1 MKYFK
6 NILIFVAFM
15 MSLNF
20 IFIDGIKAD
29 SGDDITVVEMVSP
42 KIIPGS
48 TVVPIEIKIDAK
60 ENSMTKFMRVQ
71 LEMRWNSGVIQYYD
85 MTDNGENGDKV
96 SGDRI
101 FTTLISADSSLGENK
116 AIVNIGWEN
125 SSISYPVEFLI
136 TTQQFPTLFLIS
148 DVEFIGYENLE
159 NLVGFLKVEING
171 TPYEVI
177 KENINVS
184 LYDNNG
190 ESVEVS
196 LVAKNRVGLDQDYEF
211 FITSAKYIGDNFSI
225 NSNLQMDFFGKYY
238 ESPVQQV
245 SVYKDKSN
253 LRNIILGFAL
263 ALGII
268 LAGLATYLIKKWRSL
283 PRPHGFLLNSERDFV
298 VDFSTIKRNLIMKVL
313 YKNKLLSGEL
323 KKHNLEGINLQF
335 YRSHIIVKV
344 SDKTQS
350 TIRLNGRPISESSII
365 QNESSIGYD
374 GKLFFVNCSEEQL
387 GFPVK
392 SLTAREAV

>member
-211 FITSAKYIGDNFSI
+211 FITSAKYIGDNFKI

-387 GFPVK
+387 EFPVK

>member
-211 FITSAKYIGDNFSI
+211 FITSAKYIGDNFKI

>member
-283 PRPHGFLLNSERDFV
+283 PKPHGFLLNSERDFV

-323 KKHNLEGINLQF
+323 KKHNLQGINLQF

-387 GFPVK
+387 EFPVK

>member
-29 SGDDITVVEMVSP
+29 TGDNITVVEMVSP

-177 KENINVS
+177 KENVNVS
-184 LYDNNG
+184 LYYNNG

-387 GFPVK
+387 EFPVK

>member
-211 FITSAKYIGDNFSI
+211 FITSAKYIGDNFRI
-225 NSNLQMDFFGKYY
+225 NSNLQMDFLGKYY

-350 TIRLNGRPISESSII
+350 TIRLNGRPISVSSII

>member
-184 LYDNNG
+184 MYDNNG

-253 LRNIILGFAL
+253 LRNIILGFTF

>member
-136 TTQQFPTLFLIS
+136 TTQKFPTLFLIS
-148 DVEFIGYENLE
+148 VVEFIGYENLE

-387 GFPVK
+387 EFPVK

>member
-387 GFPVK
+387 EFPVK

>member
-29 SGDDITVVEMVSP
+29 TGDDITVVEMVSP

-225 NSNLQMDFFGKYY
+225 NSNLQMYFFGKYY

-253 LRNIILGFAL
+253 LRNIILGFTL

>member
-101 FTTLISADSSLGENK
+101 FSTLISADSSLGENK

-184 LYDNNG
+184 MYDNNG

-211 FITSAKYIGDNFSI
+211 FITSAKYIGDNFKI

-253 LRNIILGFAL
+253 LRNIILGFTL

-298 VDFSTIKRNLIMKVL
+298 VDFSAIKRNLIMKVL

-350 TIRLNGRPISESSII
+350 TIRLNGRPISVSSII

>member
-1 MKYFK
+1 MKYLK
-6 NILIFVAFM
+6 NILIFAAFM
-15 MSLNF
+15 LSLNF
-20 IFIDGIKAD
+20 VFVDDIKAD
-29 SGDDITVVEMVSP
+29 SGDDLTVVEMVSP

-96 SGDRI
+96 SSDGI

-159 NLVGFLKVEING
+159 NLVGFVKTEING
-171 TPYEVI
+171 TPYEVL

-184 LYDNNG
+184 LYDNDG
-190 ESVEVS
+190 EAVDVS
-196 LVAKNRVGLDQDYEF
+196 LTAKNRIGHDQDYEF
-211 FITSAKYIGDNFSI
+211 FITSSKYIGDNFKI

-253 LRNIILGFAL
+253 LRNIILGFTL
-263 ALGII
+263 AFSLII
-268 LAGLATYLIKKWRSL
+268 TGFAIYMMRTWKNL

-298 VDFSTIKRNLIMKVL
+298 VDFSAIKRNLIMNII
-313 YKNKLLSGEL
+313 YKNKLLSREL
-323 KKHNLEGINLQF
+323 KKYNLEGLNLQF
-335 YRSHIIVKV
+335 YRSHIILTV

-350 TIRLNGRPISESSII
+350 TIRLNGKPISESSII
-365 QNESSIGYD
+365 QNESSIGFD

-392 SLTAREAV
+392 SLTVTEAV

>member
-211 FITSAKYIGDNFSI
+211 FITSAKYIGDNFKI

-253 LRNIILGFAL
+253 LRNIILGFTF

-268 LAGLATYLIKKWRSL
+268 LAGLATYLLKKWRSL

-374 GKLFFVNCSEEQL
+374 GKLFFINCSEEQL
-387 GFPVK
+387 EFPVK

>member
-29 SGDDITVVEMVSP
+29 TGDDITVVEMVSP

-211 FITSAKYIGDNFSI
+211 FITSAKYIGDNFKI

>member
-29 SGDDITVVEMVSP
+29 TGDDITVVEMVSP

-253 LRNIILGFAL
+253 
-263 ALGII
+263 
-268 LAGLATYLIKKWRSL
+268 
-283 PRPHGFLLNSERDFV
+283 
-298 VDFSTIKRNLIMKVL
+298 KRNLIMKVL

-387 GFPVK
+387 EFPVK

>member
-1 MKYFK
+1 MKYLK
-6 NILIFVAFM
+6 SILIFAAFM
-15 MSLNF
+15 LSLNF
-20 IFIDGIKAD
+20 IFVDDIKAD
-29 SGDDITVVEMVSP
+29 SGDDLTIVEMVSP

-96 SGDRI
+96 SSDGI

-159 NLVGFLKVEING
+159 NLVGFVKTEING
-171 TPYEVI
+171 TPYEVL

-190 ESVEVS
+190 EAVDVS
-196 LVAKNRVGLDQDYEF
+196 LTAKNRIGHDQDYEF
-211 FITSAKYIGDNFSI
+211 FITSSKYVGDNFKI

-253 LRNIILGFAL
+253 LRNIILGFTL
-263 ALGII
+263 AFSLII
-268 LAGLATYLIKKWRSL
+268 AGFAIYMLRTWKNL

-298 VDFSTIKRNLIMKVL
+298 VDFSAIKRNLIMNIM
-313 YKNKLLSGEL
+313 YKNKLLSREL
-323 KKHNLEGINLQF
+323 KKYNLEGLNLQF
-335 YRSHIIVKV
+335 YRSHIILTV

-350 TIRLNGRPISESSII
+350 TIRLNGKPISESSII
-365 QNESSIGYD
+365 QNESSIGFD

-392 SLTAREAV
+392 SLTVTEAV

>member
-1 MKYFK
+1 MKYLK
-6 NILIFVAFM
+6 NILIFAAFM
-15 MSLNF
+15 LSLNF
-20 IFIDGIKAD
+20 VFVDDIKAD
-29 SGDDITVVEMVSP
+29 SGDDLTVVEMVSP

-96 SGDRI
+96 SSDGI

-159 NLVGFLKVEING
+159 NLVGFVKTEING
-171 TPYEVI
+171 TPYEVL

-190 ESVEVS
+190 EAVDVS
-196 LVAKNRVGLDQDYEF
+196 LTAKNRIGHDQDYEF
-211 FITSAKYIGDNFSI
+211 FITSSKYVGDNFKI

-238 ESPVQQV
+238 ESPVHQV

-253 LRNIILGFAL
+253 LRNIILGFTL
-263 ALGII
+263 AFSFII
-268 LAGLATYLIKKWRSL
+268 AGFAIYMLRTWKNL

-298 VDFSTIKRNLIMKVL
+298 VDFSAIKRNIIMNII
-313 YKNKLLSGEL
+313 YKNKLLSREL
-323 KKHNLEGINLQF
+323 KKYNLEGLNLQF
-335 YRSHIIVKV
+335 YRSHIILTV

-350 TIRLNGRPISESSII
+350 TIRLNGRPISGSSII
-365 QNESSIGYD
+365 QNESSIGFD

-392 SLTAREAV
+392 SLTVTEAV

>member
-253 LRNIILGFAL
+253 LRNIILGFTL

-268 LAGLATYLIKKWRSL
+268 LAGLATYLIKKWKSL

-387 GFPVK
+387 EFPVK

>member
-29 SGDDITVVEMVSP
+29 SGGDITVVEMVSP

-211 FITSAKYIGDNFSI
+211 FITSAKYIGDNFKI

-253 LRNIILGFAL
+253 LRNIILGFTL

>member
-253 LRNIILGFAL
+253 LRNIILGFTF

-268 LAGLATYLIKKWRSL
+268 LAGLATYLLKKWRSL

>member
-211 FITSAKYIGDNFSI
+211 FITSAKYIGDNFKI

-253 LRNIILGFAL
+253 LRNIILGFTL

-323 KKHNLEGINLQF
+323 KKHNLQGINLQF

>member
-253 LRNIILGFAL
+253 LRNIILGFTL

-387 GFPVK
+387 EFPVK

>member
-29 SGDDITVVEMVSP
+29 TGDDITVVEMVSP

-101 FTTLISADSSLGENK
+101 FTTLISVDSSLGENK
-116 AIVNIGWEN
+116 AIVNIGWQN
-125 SSISYPVEFLI
+125 SSISYPVEFVI

-387 GFPVK
+387 EFPVK

>member
-29 SGDDITVVEMVSP
+29 TGDDITVVEMVSP

-253 LRNIILGFAL
+253 LRNIILGFTL

-387 GFPVK
+387 EFPVK

>member
-350 TIRLNGRPISESSII
+350 TIRLNGRPISVSSII

>member
-283 PRPHGFLLNSERDFV
+283 SRPHGFLLNSERDFV

>member
-20 IFIDGIKAD
+20 TFIDGIKAD

-184 LYDNNG
+184 MYDNNG

-211 FITSAKYIGDNFSI
+211 FITSAKYIGDNFRI

-253 LRNIILGFAL
+253 LRNIILGFTL

-283 PRPHGFLLNSERDFV
+283 PRPHGFLLNSDRDFV
-298 VDFSTIKRNLIMKVL
+298 VDFSAIKRNLIMKVL

-323 KKHNLEGINLQF
+323 KKYNLEGINLQF
-335 YRSHIIVKV
+335 FRSHIIVKV

-350 TIRLNGRPISESSII
+350 TIRLNGRPISVSSII

>member
-211 FITSAKYIGDNFSI
+211 FITSAKYIGDNFKI

-253 LRNIILGFAL
+253 LRNIILGFTL

-350 TIRLNGRPISESSII
+350 TIRLNGRPISVSSII

>member
-211 FITSAKYIGDNFSI
+211 FITSAKYIGDNFRI

-253 LRNIILGFAL
+253 LRNIILGFTL

>member
-29 SGDDITVVEMVSP
+29 TGDDITVVEMVSP

-48 TVVPIEIKIDAK
+48 TVVPIEIKIDSK

-253 LRNIILGFAL
+253 LRNIILGFTL

>member
-29 SGDDITVVEMVSP
+29 TGDDITVVEMVSP

-96 SGDRI
+96 SGDRV

-211 FITSAKYIGDNFSI
+211 FITSAKYIGDNFKI

-253 LRNIILGFAL
+253 LRNIILGFTF

-268 LAGLATYLIKKWRSL
+268 LAGLATYLLKKWRSL

-387 GFPVK
+387 EFPVK

>member
-29 SGDDITVVEMVSP
+29 TGDDITVVEMVSP

-211 FITSAKYIGDNFSI
+211 FITSAKYIGDNFKI

-253 LRNIILGFAL
+253 LRNIILGFTF

-268 LAGLATYLIKKWRSL
+268 LAGIATYLLKKWRSL

>member
-29 SGDDITVVEMVSP
+29 TGDDITVVEMVSP

-48 TVVPIEIKIDAK
+48 TVVPIEIKIDSK

-96 SGDRI
+96 SGDRV

-211 FITSAKYIGDNFSI
+211 FITSAKYIGDNFKI

-253 LRNIILGFAL
+253 LRNIILGFTF

-268 LAGLATYLIKKWRSL
+268 LAGLATYLLKKWRSL

-323 KKHNLEGINLQF
+323 KKHNLEGINLLF

-387 GFPVK
+387 EFPVK

>member
-196 LVAKNRVGLDQDYEF
+196 LVAKNRVGLEQDYEF
-211 FITSAKYIGDNFSI
+211 FITSAKYIGDNFKI

-253 LRNIILGFAL
+253 LRNIILGFTF

-268 LAGLATYLIKKWRSL
+268 LAGLATYLLKKWRSL

-387 GFPVK
+387 EFPVK

>member
-1 MKYFK
+1 MKYLK
-6 NILIFVAFM
+6 SILIFAAFM
-15 MSLNF
+15 LSLNF
-20 IFIDGIKAD
+20 IFVDDIKAD
-29 SGDDITVVEMVSP
+29 SGDDLTIVEMVSP

-96 SGDRI
+96 SSDGI

-159 NLVGFLKVEING
+159 NLVGFVKTEING
-171 TPYEVI
+171 TPYEVL

-190 ESVEVS
+190 EAVDVS
-196 LVAKNRVGLDQDYEF
+196 LTAKNRIGHDQDYEF
-211 FITSAKYIGDNFSI
+211 FITSSKYVGDNFKI

-253 LRNIILGFAL
+253 LRNIILGFTL
-263 ALGII
+263 AFSLII
-268 LAGLATYLIKKWRSL
+268 AGFTIYMLRTWKNL

-298 VDFSTIKRNLIMKVL
+298 VDFSAIKRNLIMNIM
-313 YKNKLLSGEL
+313 YKNKLLSREL
-323 KKHNLEGINLQF
+323 KKYNLEGLNLQF
-335 YRSHIIVKV
+335 YRSHIILTV

-350 TIRLNGRPISESSII
+350 TIRLNGKPISESSII
-365 QNESSIGYD
+365 QNESSIGFD

-392 SLTAREAV
+392 SLTVTEAV

>member
-211 FITSAKYIGDNFSI
+211 FITSAKYIGDNFKI

-253 LRNIILGFAL
+253 LRNIILGFTL

>member
-96 SGDRI
+96 SGDGI

-211 FITSAKYIGDNFSI
+211 FITSAKYIGDNFKI

-253 LRNIILGFAL
+253 LRNIILGFTL

>member
-29 SGDDITVVEMVSP
+29 TGDDITVVEMVSP

-211 FITSAKYIGDNFSI
+211 FITSAKYIGDNFKI

-283 PRPHGFLLNSERDFV
+283 ARPHGVLLNSERDFV

-387 GFPVK
+387 EFPVK